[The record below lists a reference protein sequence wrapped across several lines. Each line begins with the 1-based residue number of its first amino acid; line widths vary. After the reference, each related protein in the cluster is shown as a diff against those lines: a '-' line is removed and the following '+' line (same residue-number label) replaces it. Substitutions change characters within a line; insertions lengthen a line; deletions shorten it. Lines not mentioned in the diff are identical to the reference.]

1 MWWNNVE
8 TKPGTGY
15 PTKWED
21 QNIYRGGW
29 QKENGKVTLKGAGK
43 RRGLTNIFYN
53 PNMPVIDDYYE
64 PFTYKYLDLIE
75 APEGED
81 QPTARPVSLITGEPI
96 DIKMGPNWD
105 DDLSGTIDFGRN
117 DPNLKNLS
125 AAEQDVM
132 FQLERMAFFYLP
144 RICNHCLNPA
154 CVAACPS
161 GAIYKRGEDGV
172 VLINQEVCRAWRM
185 CVTACPYK
193 KSYYNWHT
201 GKSEKCILCF
211 PRLEAGLAPACMHS
225 CVGRIRYLGVL
236 LYDASKIESVV
247 NDDEQNLIDRHL
259 DIILDPFDEKVIRAA
274 KMNGVADSTIHAA
287 QSSPVYKYVKQ
298 WNLALPLHAE
308 FRTLPMLFY
317 VPPLLPVMATV
328 KQVDN
333 SAQADKMNP
342 IAKYWDDNWLYD
354 TSTEDLWGT
363 LDQVRFPLK
372 YLANMLSAGDEEKI
386 KDKWRKLMAVRI
398 HRRRVTTGDVSNEKA
413 DAALRQAGL
422 TAEMADGIFYLTALA
437 KFEDRFV
444 IPPAHREQAIEMLDF
459 TGDAKGEIGFGI
471 KSSAKRGV

>member
-1 MWWNNVE
+1 
-8 TKPGTGY
+8 
-15 PTKWED
+15 
-21 QNIYRGGW
+21 
-29 QKENGKVTLKGAGK
+29 
-43 RRGLTNIFYN
+43 
-53 PNMPVIDDYYE
+53 
-64 PFTYKYLDLIE
+64 
-75 APEGED
+75 
-81 QPTARPVSLITGEPI
+81 
-96 DIKMGPNWD
+96 
-105 DDLSGTIDFGRN
+105 
-117 DPNLKNLS
+117 
-125 AAEQDVM
+125 
-132 FQLERMAFFYLP
+132 
-144 RICNHCLNPA
+144 
-154 CVAACPS
+154 
-161 GAIYKRGEDGV
+161 
-172 VLINQEVCRAWRM
+172 
-185 CVTACPYK
+185 
-193 KSYYNWHT
+193 
-201 GKSEKCILCF
+201 
-211 PRLEAGLAPACMHS
+211 
-225 CVGRIRYLGVL
+225 
-236 LYDASKIESVV
+236 
-247 NDDEQNLIDRHL
+247 
-259 DIILDPFDEKVIRAA
+259 
-274 KMNGVADSTIHAA
+274 
-287 QSSPVYKYVKQ
+287 
-298 WNLALPLHAE
+298 
-308 FRTLPMLFY
+308 
-317 VPPLLPVMATV
+317 MATV